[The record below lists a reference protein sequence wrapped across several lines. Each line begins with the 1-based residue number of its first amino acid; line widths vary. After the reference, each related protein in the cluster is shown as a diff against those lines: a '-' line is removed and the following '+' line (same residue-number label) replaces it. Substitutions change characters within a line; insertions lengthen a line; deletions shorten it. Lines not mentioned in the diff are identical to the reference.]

1 MSSSSESSNTNTK
14 AYLTIG
20 LGSNSIGTLELELY
34 EKDVPKTVRNFCA
47 HLTKKN
53 GAFRGSKFHR
63 IIPKF
68 MAQGGDFTNGDGT
81 GGTSIYGD
89 TFDDESFVRKHA
101 VRGQLSMA
109 NSGPNTNGS
118 QFFITFK
125 PTPHLDGKH
134 VVFGEVVAGEA
145 VLQAMEKVPTG
156 RNNVPKVPLVVLDC
170 GVRNTDSK
178 KKGATVTVTAADD
191 DNEIELDEEEEETS
205 NPAGDDPS
213 AAVEEEEEPISTG
226 NSLKDRLRRLKMK
239 MNQARQLNRQE
250 VQREGERLG
259 SEEGKEKEQFRLKK
273 QESKRREAD
282 WQARNAKAVELA
294 TAEGY
299 EDGKF
304 LVEPADKS
312 LARAQKRAD
321 TEERNRY
328 SAKDYHNPEGQHRHY
343 ERNIKS
349 IPRNM
354 ERGSETDIYSPISAA
369 TTTSSNQNED
379 GAKRLANELKRRIEK
394 QKKKRDRIEFEG
406 EDITSINKRNKHFNK
421 KISRNYDEATADIR
435 QSLERGTAL

>member
-1 MSSSSESSNTNTK
+1 MSSSKTKNTR
-14 AYLTIG
+14 AFITIG
-20 LGSNSIGTLELELY
+20 LGAKSIGTLELELY

-47 HLTKKN
+47 QLTSAKSDEHA
-53 GAFRGSKFHR
+53 AFRGSKFHR

-89 TFDDESFVRKHA
+89 KFEDESFVHKHN
-101 VRGQLSMA
+101 VRGKLSMA
-109 NSGPNTNGS
+109 NSGHDTNGS

-134 VVFGEVVAGEA
+134 VVFGEVISGEA
-145 VLQAMEKVPTG
+145 VLNAMEKVPTG
-156 RNNVPKVPLVVLDC
+156 RNNVPKLPVIILDC
-170 GVRNTDSK
+170 GIRQQEGDADSMTK
-178 KKGATVTVTAADD
+178 SPASD
-191 DNEIELDEEEEETS
+191 DNEIDLDDEEEEDAKPEA
-205 NPAGDDPS
+205 NPA
-213 AAVEEEEEPISTG
+213 EEEEEPPSTG
-226 NSLKDRLRRLKMK
+226 NPLKDRMRRLKMK

-259 SEEGKEKEQFRLKK
+259 SEEGKEKESFRLKK
-273 QESKRREAD
+273 QDAKRREAD
-282 WQARNAKAVELA
+282 WQARNVKAIGLA
-294 TAEGY
+294 AAEGY
-299 EDGKF
+299 GDGKF

-312 LARAQKRAD
+312 LARAQKRSD
-321 TEERNRY
+321 TEVRNRY

-349 IPRNM
+349 IPRDL
-354 ERGSETDIYSPISAA
+354 ERGTETEIYNPIAVA
-369 TTTSSNQNED
+369 TTNTSRSTEE
-379 GAKRLANELKRRIEK
+379 GAKRLANEMKRRIEK
-394 QKKKRDRIEFEG
+394 QKKRKDRLEFEG

-421 KISRNYDEATADIR
+421 KISRNYDQATAEIR